1 MNALSVA
8 HTLRLSSLEGVDVY
22 FNTDRTIVDSK
33 LNSAITPSKCDKF
46 ATYRWE

>member
-22 FNTDRTIVDSK
+22 FNTDRTIVETNLLPTAKMSDNFYFQF
-33 LNSAITPSKCDKF
+33 LQVV
-46 ATYRWE
+46 

>member
-22 FNTDRTIVDSK
+22 FNTDRTIVETN
-33 LNSAITPSKCDKF
+33 LLPTAGNKCRHDAGF
-46 ATYRWE
+46 V